1 MYGDRLFTRDGV
13 VYPTVIFPPSVGQE
27 DDPDSVLSRYVPQA
41 IKSQDAFAFYDE
53 PHLENL
59 QRSRWTTNGLSYILS
74 ELTEEP
80 LTVSANLGHYF
91 DMLATCDALDQ
102 ELRAYAR
109 GERDDLPH
117 RERLYAK
124 IPPENTL
131 TSGAGRC
138 AILGGAT
145 LIVFNHDGV
154 YKAMIA
160 QRSSRLAVGAGLF
173 HVMPAYVLQPHLNP
187 PHEAEWSIWRQVL
200 REFGEELFGMPEYAD
215 WESPVGARYFYD
227 FPAVADLRTMLQ
239 DGRARLQLTGT
250 AMNLM
255 SLRMEICSTLI
266 IFDANWYTRSEA
278 ALNKALFTERQ
289 ATRYIPI
296 DTLEG
301 MPENLHLCMTPQGA
315 TAFWLGIDRAR
326 KEM

>member
-1 MYGDRLFTRDGV
+1 MRDGV
-13 VYPTVIFPPSVGQE
+13 VYPTVVFPPSDAQE
-27 DDPDSVLSRYVPQA
+27 DDPDSVLSSQVPHI
-41 IKSQDAFAFYDE
+41 IKSQDAFAFYDQ
-53 PHLENL
+53 PHLGNL
-59 QRSRWTTNGLSYILS
+59 QQSRLTTDGLSYILD

-80 LTVSANLGHYF
+80 LSVSANLGHYF

-109 GERDDLPH
+109 GERNDLPH
-117 RERLYAK
+117 RERLYAQ

-131 TSGAGRC
+131 NSGAGRC

-160 QRSSRLAVGAGLF
+160 QRSSKLAVGAGLF

-187 PHEAEWSIWRQVL
+187 PYDAEWSIQRQVL

-215 WESPVGARYFYD
+215 WESPVGATYFYD
-227 FPAVADLRTMLQ
+227 FPAVADLRVMLQ
-239 DGRARLQLTGT
+239 DGRARLQLTGL

-266 IFDANWYTRSEA
+266 IHDANWYPRSEA
-278 ALNKALFTERQ
+278 ALNAALFTERQ
-289 ATRYIPI
+289 ETRYVPI
-296 DTLEG
+296 DTLAG
-301 MPENLHLCMTPQGA
+301 LPENLHLCMTPQGA
-315 TAFWLGIDRAR
+315 TAFWLGIDQAR
-326 KEM
+326 KLLSMD